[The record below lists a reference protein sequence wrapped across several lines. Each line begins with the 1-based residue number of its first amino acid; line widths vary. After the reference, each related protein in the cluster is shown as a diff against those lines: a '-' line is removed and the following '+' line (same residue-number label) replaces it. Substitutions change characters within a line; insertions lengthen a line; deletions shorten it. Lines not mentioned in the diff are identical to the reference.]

1 MTKKEMN
8 AALDAMLEQGNQL
21 RASELIPI
29 VVALVCNAT
38 PIEVEDI
45 TGLTADQLD
54 ALQPGNVVV
63 KKTGNERRVYTVNF
77 KDDVTGKLLLTYAD
91 WQNVE
96 GVYYEKGE
104 SGWAYVQT
112 DNTHIA
118 TE

>member
-1 MTKKEMN
+1 MTKKEMLVTLN
-8 AALDAMLEQGNQL
+8 AMLEQGNQL
-21 RASELIPI
+21 RASKLVPILTEL
-29 VVALVCNAT
+29 AGNAV

-45 TGLTADQLD
+45 TGLTADQLE

-63 KKTGNERRVYTVNF
+63 KKTGNERHVYTVNF
-77 KDDVTGKLLLTYAD
+77 KDGVTGKLLLTYAD

-96 GVYYEKGE
+96 GVYYEKGA

-118 TE
+118 AN